1 VTFAGI
7 DIPQQKPVKRPGQPG
22 YVLTKTSE
30 QEPRFEMFEY
40 GNCSKT
46 IFKGLGLEECVLR
59 ITAMGLTKSDVDLNE
74 LDWIYP
80 KDNSRKNIEE
90 KLV

>member
-7 DIPQQKPVKRPGQPG
+7 DIPQQKQAKQQGRPG
-22 YVLTKTSE
+22 YVITKTSE
-30 QEPRFEMFEY
+30 PEPRFEMFEY
-40 GNCSKT
+40 GDCSKT
-46 IFKGLGLEECVLR
+46 VFRGLGLEECILR
-59 ITAMGLTKSDVDLNE
+59 ITAMGLTKSDIDLNE

-90 KLV
+90 KLI